1 MFHFNFANHQI
12 TVTEK
17 KDGSFRQLAEIKN
30 FVKKQADKPICYFHH
45 QHQAHRFHL
54 TNLAQLKQE
63 IWADSVITN
72 QDVNL
77 CMTVA
82 DCFPVILYEPEK
94 KISAM
99 MHCGWKPLLQ
109 NIIELTILDMKLN
122 FACQPAKMLAWIG
135 PGIHSCCYKFK
146 QKPLQNLLVD
156 WQPFIQQNKNQE
168 WEIDLAAYIHQ
179 QLLNL
184 GIRAG
189 SIEKITKCTS
199 CSPSLYSYFQAKQRL
214 EVNGRLVI
222 NIRQK
227 G

>member
-1 MFHFNFANHQI
+1 MLNFNFANHHI
-12 TVTEK
+12 CVSEK
-17 KDGSFRQLAEIKN
+17 KDGSFRQLEEIHN

-63 IWADSVITN
+63 IWADSVITD

-82 DCFPVILYEPEK
+82 DCFPVILYEPEQK
-94 KISAM
+94 VLTM

-109 NIIELTILDMKLN
+109 NIIELTILDMQLSFN
-122 FACQPAKMLAWIG
+122 CQPAKMLAWIG

-146 QKPLQNLLVD
+146 QEPLQNLLVD

-168 WEIDLAAYIHQ
+168 WEIDLS
-179 QLLNL
+179 
-184 GIRAG
+184 GF
-189 SIEKITKCTS
+189 IEKQLREKGVKITNISNIQTCTG
-199 CSPSLYSYFQAKQRL
+199 CSPNLASHFRKDKKRI
-214 EVNGRLVI
+214 VI
-222 NIRQK
+222 TVTPQSRDVLQ
-227 G
+227 